1 MAFDMALRLNI
12 PAAQRH
18 VFLDGELDEYY
29 IREKLI
35 ELFTLA
41 KRRGEA
47 VGICHPVPETL
58 KVLKDY
64 FHLAKEYDVKPVF
77 ISELVR

>member
-1 MAFDMALRLNI
+1 VAYDVALKLEI
-12 PAAQRH
+12 PTAQRQ
-18 VFLDGELDEYY
+18 VFLDGELDEAY

-41 KRRGEA
+41 QKRGEA
-47 VGICHPVPETL
+47 VGICHPLPETL

-64 FHLAKEYDVKPVF
+64 FRLAKEYDVTPVF
-77 ISELVR
+77 ISELVH